1 MSFKS
6 GFVSIV
12 GNPNVGKS
20 TLFNKLLTED
30 LSIVTNKPQTSR
42 NKLLGIINHRNYQI
56 ILIDTPGY
64 VNPSYKLHEYMNS
77 KVFSSLEGSDL
88 IIYVSDITEKK
99 INDKILSYVNK
110 KNIPLYFIINK
121 SDLIKNKRNININQF
136 ESLNYQ
142 IMDIIS
148 CKSEKDID
156 LVKKKI
162 IEFLPN
168 HKPYYPQDYF
178 TSSSKREIASEII
191 RENIF
196 LNYKQEIPFSS
207 FVQVYS
213 FKKSKDII
221 KIFAYIFVE
230 TESQKKIII
239 GKKGLSI
246 KKLGISS
253 RKKLEIFL
261 NIKVFLD
268 LTVKVKKWRSSIDF
282 LKNNLIS

>member
-20 TLFNKLLTED
+20 TLFNKLLNED
-30 LSIVTNKPQTSR
+30 LSVVTNKPQTSR
-42 NKLLGIINHRNYQI
+42 NKLLGIINHKNYQL

-77 KVFSSLEGSDL
+77 KVFSSFEGSDL

-99 INDKILSYVNK
+99 INDKILSYANK
-110 KNIPLYFIINK
+110 KNIPLYCIINK
-121 SDLIKNKRNININQF
+121 SDLIKNNININMKVF
-136 ESLNYQ
+136 ESFKYQ
-142 IMDIIS
+142 IMNIIS
-148 CKSEKDID
+148 CESEKDIGI
-156 LVKKKI
+156 VKKNI
-162 IEFLPN
+162 IDFLPN

-178 TSSSKREIASEII
+178 TSSSKREISSEII

-213 FKKSKDII
+213 FKKSKEIV

-239 GKKGLSI
+239 GKKGFSI

-253 RKKLEIFL
+253 REKLERFL

-268 LTVKVKKWRSSIDF
+268 LTVKVKKWRSSIEF
-282 LKNNLIS
+282 LKNNLVS

>member
-20 TLFNKLLTED
+20 TLFNKLLNED

-42 NKLLGIINHRNYQI
+42 NKLLGIINHKNYQL

-77 KVFSSLEGSDL
+77 KVFSSFDGSDL
-88 IIYVSDITEKK
+88 VIYLSDIYEKK
-99 INDKILSYVNK
+99 INNKLLSFISK
-110 KNIPLYFIINK
+110 KNIPLYCIINK
-121 SDLIKNKRNININQF
+121 SDLIKNNTSINVKEF
-136 ESLNYQ
+136 ESYNYQ
-142 IMDIIS
+142 IIDIIS

-156 LVKKKI
+156 IVKKHI
-162 IEFLPN
+162 IDFLPN
-168 HKPYYPQDYF
+168 HKPYYPKDYF
-178 TSSSKREIASEII
+178 TSSSKREISSEII

-213 FKKSKDII
+213 FKKSKEII

-230 TESQKKIII
+230 SESQKKIII
-239 GKKGLSI
+239 GKKGSSI
-246 KKLGISS
+246 KNLGISS
-253 RKKLEIFL
+253 REQLEDFF

-268 LTVKVKKWRSSIDF
+268 LTVKVKRWRSSIEF
-282 LKNNLIS
+282 LKKNLIS

>member
-20 TLFNKLLTED
+20 TLFNKLLNED
-30 LSIVTNKPQTSR
+30 LSVVTNKPQTSR
-42 NKLLGIINHRNYQI
+42 NKLLGIINHKNYQL

-64 VNPSYKLHEYMNS
+64 INPSYKLHEYMNS
-77 KVFSSLEGSDL
+77 KVFSSFEGSDL

-110 KNIPLYFIINK
+110 KNIPLYFIMNK
-121 SDLIKNKRNININQF
+121 SDLIKNNKSINVKEF
-136 ESLNYQ
+136 ESYNYH

-148 CKSEKDID
+148 CKSEKDIFK
-156 LVKKKI
+156 VKKNI
-162 IEFLPN
+162 IQFLPN
-168 HKPYYPQDYF
+168 HKPYYPRDYF
-178 TSSSKREIASEII
+178 TSSSKREISSEII
-191 RENIF
+191 RKNIF

-213 FKKSKDII
+213 FKKSKEII

-230 TESQKKIII
+230 SESQKKIII
-239 GKKGLSI
+239 GKKGTSI
-246 KKLGISS
+246 KSLGISS
-253 RKKLEIFL
+253 REKLEKFL

-268 LTVKVKKWRSSIDF
+268 LTVKVKKWRSSIEF

>member
-20 TLFNKLLTED
+20 TLFNKLLSEE

-42 NKLLGIINHRNYQI
+42 NKTLGVINDENYQI
-56 ILIDTPGY
+56 IFIDTPGY

-77 KVFSSLEGSDL
+77 KVFSSFDGSDL
-88 IIYVSDITEKK
+88 VIYLSDIYEKK
-99 INDKILSYVNK
+99 LNNKILDFISK
-110 KNIPLYFIINK
+110 KNIPLYCIINK
-121 SDLIKNKRNININQF
+121 ADLIKNDKKDYKQKF
-136 ESLNYQ
+136 KLYNYKKLH
-142 IMDIIS
+142 ILS

-156 LVKKKI
+156 IVKKNI
-162 IEFLPN
+162 IDFLPN
-168 HKPYYPQDYF
+168 HKPYYPKDYF
-178 TSSSKREIASEII
+178 TSSSKREISSEII
-191 RENIF
+191 RKNIF

-213 FKKSKDII
+213 FKKSKEII

-230 TESQKKIII
+230 SESQKKIII
-239 GKKGLSI
+239 GKKGSSI
-246 KKLGISS
+246 KNLGISS
-253 RKKLEIFL
+253 REQLEDFF

-268 LTVKVKKWRSSIDF
+268 LTVKVKRWRSSIEF

>member
-20 TLFNKLLTED
+20 TLFNKLLNED
-30 LSIVTNKPQTSR
+30 LSVVTNKPQTSR
-42 NKLLGIINHRNYQI
+42 NKLLGIINHKNYQL

-77 KVFSSLEGSDL
+77 KVFSSFEGSDL

-110 KNIPLYFIINK
+110 KKIPLYFIMNK
-121 SDLIKNKRNININQF
+121 SDLIKNNKSINLKEF
-136 ESLNYQ
+136 ESYNYQ

-148 CKSEKDID
+148 CDSDKDIVR
-156 LVKKKI
+156 VKNNLI
-162 IEFLPN
+162 NFLPK
-168 HKPYYPQDYF
+168 HKPYYPKDYF
-178 TSSSKREIASEII
+178 TSSTKREISSETI
-191 RENIF
+191 RKNIF

-213 FKKSKDII
+213 FKKSKEII

-253 RKKLEIFL
+253 REQLESFF

>member
-20 TLFNKLLTED
+20 TLFNKLLNES

-42 NKLLGIINHRNYQI
+42 NKLLGVLNDKNYQI
-56 ILIDTPGY
+56 IFIDTPGF

-77 KVFSSLEGSDL
+77 KVFSSFDGCDL
-88 IIYVSDITEKK
+88 IIYLSDIYEKK
-99 INDKILSYVNK
+99 INNKLLSSINK
-110 KNIPLYFIINK
+110 KNIPLYCIINK
-121 SDLIKNKRNININQF
+121 SDLIKNDKKNYNEIFKSYDYKRF
-136 ESLNYQ
+136 
-142 IMDIIS
+142 DIIS
-148 CKSEKDID
+148 CKSEKNIVN
-156 LVKKKI
+156 VKKNI
-162 IEFLPN
+162 IRFLPN
-168 HKPYYPQDYF
+168 HKPYYPRDYF
-178 TSSSKREIASEII
+178 TSSSKREISSEII

-213 FKKSKDII
+213 FKKSKEII

-230 TESQKKIII
+230 SESQKKIII
-239 GKKGLSI
+239 GKKGSSI
-246 KKLGISS
+246 KNLGVLS
-253 RKKLEIFL
+253 RQKLERFL

-268 LTVKVKKWRSSIDF
+268 LTVKVKKWR
-282 LKNNLIS
+282 NNLKFIKSLISS

>member
-1 MSFKS
+1 MFC
-6 GFVSIV
+6 
-12 GNPNVGKS
+12 
-20 TLFNKLLTED
+20 L
-30 LSIVTNKPQTSR
+30 
-42 NKLLGIINHRNYQI
+42 
-56 ILIDTPGY
+56 
-64 VNPSYKLHEYMNS
+64 
-77 KVFSSLEGSDL
+77 
-88 IIYVSDITEKK
+88 
-99 INDKILSYVNK
+99 
-110 KNIPLYFIINK
+110 
-121 SDLIKNKRNININQF
+121 
-136 ESLNYQ
+136 
-142 IMDIIS
+142 
-148 CKSEKDID
+148 
-156 LVKKKI
+156 
-162 IEFLPN
+162 
-168 HKPYYPQDYF
+168 
-178 TSSSKREIASEII
+178 I

-239 GKKGLSI
+239 GKKGQSI

-268 LTVKVKKWRSSIDF
+268 LTVKVKKWRSNIEF

>member
-20 TLFNKLLTED
+20 TLFNKLLNED
-30 LSIVTNKPQTSR
+30 LSVVTNKPQTSR
-42 NKLLGIINHRNYQI
+42 NKLLGIINHKNYQL

-77 KVFSSLEGSDL
+77 KVFSSFEGSDL

-99 INDKILSYVNK
+99 INDKILSYVYN
-110 KNIPLYFIINK
+110 KNIPLYFIMNK
-121 SDLIKNKRNININQF
+121 SDLIKNNTSINVKEF
-136 ESLNYQ
+136 ESYNYQ

-148 CKSEKDID
+148 CKSEKDIGI
-156 LVKKKI
+156 VKKKI
-162 IEFLPN
+162 IDFLPN

-213 FKKSKDII
+213 FKKSKEII

-230 TESQKKIII
+230 SESQKKIII

-246 KKLGISS
+246 KNLGILS
-253 RKKLEIFL
+253 REQLEGFF

-268 LTVKVKKWRSSIDF
+268 LTVKVKRWRSSIEF